1 MNKSIYS
8 DDFIWYDP
16 TIKASIEAL
25 GKKYPNAIPV
35 FGGALSAAKYVNCDN
50 PNMGKFISMI
60 ADAIRSAEFYG
71 WHEDAIGVIKR
82 FCNLC
87 YVDPALVECYLGVR
101 LEV

>member
-1 MNKSIYS
+1 MNKSMYS

-16 TIKASIEAL
+16 SIKSAIESL
-25 GKKYPNAIPV
+25 DSKYPNAIPV

-50 PNMGKFISMI
+50 PNMGKFVSFI

-87 YVDPALVECYLGVR
+87 YVDPALVESYLGVHFN
-101 LEV
+101 